1 MSTSETYNFGSP
13 QSKELIEDAYER
25 IGIIPSQLTQ
35 QKINAAQRALNFIL
49 QQWVNN
55 RNNLWTI
62 RKGMIALNPN
72 QNAYNLPPNA
82 IDIKTA
88 AIRQSNRNLGG
99 TPYSS
104 AGGNAASAFD
114 NNTQTACTQTSPN
127 GYISYNWGA
136 QTFAISMVGVQTA
149 QTVDYQLAMEWSLDN
164 TNWTTALT
172 VPMQNYQQG
181 VLTWFVI
188 PVPTP
193 AKVFRVRMLGSDSFL
208 SWNNIVGPT
217 WSQITGTTWST
228 WQGVTLNVEEL
239 YFNTNLYDT
248 IVTRLSEFEYTSL
261 PFKNQV
267 GRPSSFYVDRQV
279 NPIIY
284 VWPAPTPP
292 WNNLY
297 FTYWDAIQDIGS
309 MLNNAE
315 VPARFL
321 EPLCSALA
329 YSLAQKESISNPA
342 IAQALPMLK
351 GSADEAYK
359 NAWSEDRERVP
370 LRIYG
375 DYMQGWSR
383 V

>member
-1 MSTSETYNFGSP
+1 MSSSQTYNFGSP

-25 IGIIPSQLTQ
+25 IGITPSQLTQ

-82 IDIKTA
+82 IDVKTV
-88 AIRQSNRNLGG
+88 AIRQSNRNFGG
-99 TPYSS
+99 VSFSS
-104 AGGNAASAFD
+104 NGGNAGNAFD
-114 NNTQTACTQTSPN
+114 NNPATSCTQTSPN

-136 QTFAISMVGVQTA
+136 ATFAISMVGVQTA
-149 QTVDYQLAMEWSLDN
+149 QTVDYQLALEWSLDN
-164 TNWTTALT
+164 INWTTALT
-172 VPMQNYQQG
+172 TPMQSYTQG
-181 VLTWFVI
+181 VLTWFAI

-193 AKVFRVRMLGSDSFL
+193 AKAFRVRMLGSDSFL
-208 SWNNIVGPT
+208 SWSKIVGPT
-217 WSQITGTTWST
+217 WSQVTGTTWAT

-239 YFNTNLYDT
+239 YFNTQLYDT
-248 IVTRLSEFEYTSL
+248 IVTRLSESEYTAL
-261 PFKNQV
+261 PYKNQT

-284 VWPAPTPP
+284 VWPSPTPP

-309 MLNNAE
+309 MINNAE

-329 YSLAQKESISNPA
+329 YSLAQKESINNPA

-375 DYMQGWSR
+375 DYMQGWAR